1 MFKFPEYNISTKYLF
16 ICKMSI
22 KLRLIQLLA
31 LLAYLNLAKA
41 EGMYTL
47 VLHSYERGASCL
59 DGSPAGL
66 YYHEGSGKNKNKFM
80 IYFNSGGFCEGL
92 TLE

>member
-1 MFKFPEYNISTKYLF
+1 MP
-16 ICKMSI
+16 I
-22 KLRLIQLLA
+22 KLKLIPLLA
-31 LLAYLNLAKA
+31 LLAYLNLTNA

-47 VLHSYERGASCL
+47 ALHSYERGASCL